1 MNGTTDSLPGN
12 AAAESSARDD
22 CRRFRVT
29 GRVQGVFFR
38 DSTRRFATALG
49 LTGYARNEADGSV
62 EVLACGAGDA
72 LDRLAEWLQSGP
84 KLASVESVEAER
96 VDIGRKPDR
105 FTIEPDDLSSL

>member
-12 AAAESSARDD
+12 AAAESSPRDV

-38 DSTRRFATALG
+38 DSTRRTATALG
-49 LTGYARNEADGSV
+49 LTGYARNEVDGSV
-62 EVLACGAGDA
+62 EVLACGADDA
-72 LDRLAEWLQSGP
+72 LDRLADWLQSGP
-84 KLASVESVEAER
+84 KLASVERVEAKR

-105 FTIEPDDLSSL
+105 FTIEPDDVSSL

>member
-1 MNGTTDSLPGN
+1 MNGNGRTDRSPAN
-12 AAAESSARDD
+12 FAAVSSARDV

-38 DSTRRFATALG
+38 DSTRRTATELG
-49 LTGYARNEADGSV
+49 VTGYAKNEADGSV
-62 EVLACGAGDA
+62 EVLACGSEDA
-72 LDRLAEWLQSGP
+72 LDRLLDWLRSGP

-105 FTIEPDDLSSL
+105 FTIG